1 MCEEGVRSG
10 SRTAPWAGVH
20 PGKVMTFRGW
30 GRGRLP
36 HLGAGA
42 NPRGRHLLRWVK
54 GGGVSP
60 RPGTRCSRTPAPL
73 AQSSEP
79 WIWTRFPPP
88 AEPHAATESSQ
99 SLALTCG
106 HRCTRRAWSRVGRG
120 RENRLLL
127 PPAQVLPSPG
137 RLRSRRQCPLLQ
149 CESRRRRAGPGPG
162 RPGNR
167 DSTWRRA
174 LRCRAHPL
182 SAPSR
187 GAAPPAQPR
196 RRAKE
201 AGGYVA
207 AVTRYAGPPPG
218 TRVAAERREVRQPSR
233 SARGRGCGS
242 V

>member
-1 MCEEGVRSG
+1 M
-10 SRTAPWAGVH
+10 
-20 PGKVMTFRGW
+20 
-30 GRGRLP
+30 P

-42 NPRGRHLLRWVK
+42 DPRGRHLPRPILRTVDRDSISR
-54 GGGVSP
+54 SP
-60 RPGTRCSRTPAPL
+60 R
-73 AQSSEP
+73 
-79 WIWTRFPPP
+79 PP
-88 AEPHAATESSQ
+88 AEPHAATASPQ
-99 SLALTCG
+99 PLALTCG
-106 HRCTRRAWSRVGRG
+106 HRCTRGARSRAGRG

-127 PPAQVLPSPG
+127 PPAQALPSPG
-137 RLRSRRQCPLLQ
+137 RLRSRRRCPLLQ
-149 CESRRRRAGPGPG
+149 YESRRRRAGPGPG

-218 TRVAAERREVRQPSR
+218 TRVAAERREVRQPSGSEGEGLWLGLTSGPFPGSSSLFPSPKVLVTPTF
-233 SARGRGCGS
+233 SALS
-242 V
+242 LLSAAPFWPFNPSLT